1 MDKDTTVLIDETN
14 CLEVMVRNEKIIL
27 KKLSLKQVLKLTKT
41 LGKLFTTY
49 SEQVKAL
56 KLDSTSN
63 VHDVLELFNIIEES
77 EVSEIISILINREP
91 GFCREL
97 SFKEITDIIS
107 AVIDLNYSDFTGI
120 LKNIQRIS
128 AKLTPVVH

>member
-1 MDKDTTVLIDETN
+1 MDKDTAVLVNETN
-14 CLEVMVRNEKIIL
+14 RIEITIGNEKILL

-56 KLDSTSN
+56 KLDNKSN
-63 VHDVLELFNIIEES
+63 AQDVMELFNIIDES
-77 EVSEIISILINREP
+77 EVSEIISILIDKEP

-107 AVIDLNYSDFTGI
+107 AVIDLNYSDFAGI

-128 AKLTPVVH
+128 AKLTPAVQ